1 MAAPTI
7 FANDVVFNGAASFSQ
22 SPSFPSGAITNS
34 QVSASAA
41 IGAEK
46 VVHEH
51 AQGYELFAEGASI
64 TTIASKLLHAT
75 RGASGAVV
83 GIDAFI
89 TTAPTSANCTV
100 TIDLQK
106 SSAATTTFTTI
117 LSAPL
122 VLGSTSITH
131 TRYSPTVSA
140 STKTTGDLFRATITT
155 AGTTAGAGKGL
166 HLTFFFT
173 ESYA

>member
-7 FANDVVFNGAASFSQ
+7 FANDVVFNANASFSQ
-22 SPSFPSGAITNS
+22 TPSFPSGAITNS
-34 QVSASAA
+34 QISASAA
-41 IGAEK
+41 IEASKIISEH
-46 VVHEH
+46 VVNR
-51 AQGYELFAEGASI
+51 QLFAEGVSIITVASE
-64 TTIASKLLHAT
+64 LLHAT

-83 GIDAFI
+83 GLDAFI

-106 SSAATTTFTTI
+106 SSSASTTFSTI

-122 VLGSTSITH
+122 VLGSTTVTH
-131 TRYSPTVSA
+131 TRYSPTISA

-166 HLTFFFT
+166 HLSFFFT

>member
-7 FANDVVFNGAASFSQ
+7 FASDVVFNGAASFSQ

-46 VVHEH
+46 VVHEMVVNR
-51 AQGYELFAEGASI
+51 QLFAEGVSVITVASE
-64 TTIASKLLHAT
+64 LLHAT

-83 GIDAFI
+83 GLDAFI
-89 TTAPTSANCTV
+89 TTAPTSANCTI

-106 SSAATTTFTTI
+106 SSSATTTFSTI

-131 TRYSPTVSA
+131 TRYSPTISA
-140 STKTTGDLFRATITT
+140 STKTTGDLFRATVTV

-166 HLTFFFT
+166 HLGFFFT

>member
-7 FANDVVFNGAASFSQ
+7 FANDVVFNGSASFSQ

-34 QVSASAA
+34 QISASAA

-46 VVHEH
+46 VVHEF
-51 AQGYELFAEGASI
+51 AQGHEIFAEGVSI
-64 TTIASKLLHAT
+64 TTVASRLLHAT

-83 GIDAFI
+83 GLDAFM

-106 SSAATTTFTTI
+106 AASGTTTFATV

-122 VLGSTSITH
+122 VLGSTSTTH
-131 TRYSPTVSA
+131 TRYSPTISA